1 MKRTEG
7 AAGGEFDRCAPFTH
21 VAPTVHS
28 LRNAGVNWY
37 RTKRPALASTSTPS
51 SSLSTG
57 AKPRNTK
64 LLLLVFT
71 ADNRLLGR
79 RRSKVESS
87 LTAIGRFGDL
97 KQNRPCL
104 QVSDFKT
111 GEVHVVD
118 IIFKFAEII

>member
-7 AAGGEFDRCAPFTH
+7 AAGGEFYRCAPFTH

-37 RTKRPALASTSTPS
+37 RTKRPALASTSAPS

-71 ADNRLLGR
+71 ADR
-79 RRSKVESS
+79 
-87 LTAIGRFGDL
+87 
-97 KQNRPCL
+97 KQFFVG
-104 QVSDFKT
+104 QEEVK
-111 GEVHVVD
+111 GEVTTDRYWEVWRSQT
-118 IIFKFAEII
+118 EPSQSPGL